1 MSCKSRECSEISVK
15 QVADLSLIPAATSS
29 IQNEIRSVAPKAIQS
44 ALSQS
49 LSTISKDLEKSLTA
63 NMPRIVSNT
72 VQPALERMLQDKLQ
86 QMVLPALA
94 NTSERLAD
102 QISHD
107 FKSEMVQIRKDF
119 QPPAPAVD
127 NSRIIQSLVEAVSGL
142 HNKVEQLSLAKA
154 APPAPP
160 VQAPAP
166 VINPLGFDLEDV
178 FTQALSIPGPGAI
191 FQLVND
197 FWGIG
202 AYLLPMTPD
211 RKPPVSQAVIVTLL
225 HRVSFHV
232 YVLARKL
239 TFSSPLALWN

>member
-1 MSCKSRECSEISVK
+1 
-15 QVADLSLIPAATSS
+15 
-29 IQNEIRSVAPKAIQS
+29 
-44 ALSQS
+44 
-49 LSTISKDLEKSLTA
+49 
-63 NMPRIVSNT
+63 MPRIVSNT

-94 NTSERLAD
+94 STSERLAN
-102 QISHD
+102 QISND

-119 QPPAPAVD
+119 QPPAPAID
-127 NSRIIQSLVEAVSGL
+127 NSRVIQTLVEAIAGL
-142 HNKVEQLSLAKA
+142 HTKVEQLSLAKA

-160 VQAPAP
+160 VQAPAA
-166 VINPLGFDLEDV
+166 VTNPLGFDLEDV

-225 HRVSFHV
+225 HRVSFG
-232 YVLARKL
+232 
-239 TFSSPLALWN
+239 FSNFSIQADA